1 MRKLDERGQGMTE
14 YIILVALIAI
24 AAIAAVKYFGGKT
37 RDSFQAAGDSV
48 STNVTDKIKNPDLP
62 SSGQ

>member
-1 MRKLDERGQGMTE
+1 MRRLNERGQGMTE

-37 RDSFQAAGDSV
+37 NDAFNAAGDKVQSG
-48 STNVTDKIKNPDLP
+48 VTDAIKKAPDAK
-62 SSGQ
+62 